1 MFGSSVGE
9 PGVLRPPS
17 PGSGRRQGRGRRRW
31 GPGSGQTSPQPSWC
45 RGKERV
51 DAGWAG
57 DSEVRPRDFCVD
69 FRPLP
74 GGRLV
79 RPPRGQ
85 AQAPIHDAGGGQTA
99 APPPDARMDA
109 AVGQAAWDLGRAFS
123 VGSGYCP
130 SKDARGG
137 TVSPQGPRGAVGTAL
152 PCRDRPGLL
161 PAAPGAETACLLHG
175 LAGVLVRG
183 VSALSRDPRRS
194 LRGPGEGP
202 ETEQVWRGGA
212 CRGRC
217 AEDGGRGAGAWG
229 EGRGGGQGAQSSLKS
244 ALWVRFRRQ
253 D

>member
-99 APPPDARMDA
+99 APPPDARVDV

-130 SKDARGG
+130 SKDARGARCLH
-137 TVSPQGPRGAVGTAL
+137 RGLGAL
-152 PCRDRPGLL
+152 SEQPCP
-161 PAAPGAETACLLHG
+161 AETALGFCPRLRVQRRRACCTG
-175 LAGVLVRG
+175 WPGSWSAGSVPSAETRDDPSGGQGRG
-183 VSALSRDPRRS
+183 PRRS
-194 LRGPGEGP
+194 RFGGEGHAEGAVQRMGGEGLGPGERA
-202 ETEQVWRGGA
+202 EVGA
-212 CRGRC
+212 REPR
-217 AEDGGRGAGAWG
+217 
-229 EGRGGGQGAQSSLKS
+229 
-244 ALWVRFRRQ
+244 AL
-253 D
+253 

>member
-79 RPPRGQ
+79 RPPLGQ

-99 APPPDARMDA
+99 APPPRRHGTWAVRLALVLATVPPKTPAGARCLHR
-109 AVGQAAWDLGRAFS
+109 GLGALS
-123 VGSGYCP
+123 EQPCP
-130 SKDARGG
+130 
-137 TVSPQGPRGAVGTAL
+137 
-152 PCRDRPGLL
+152 
-161 PAAPGAETACLLHG
+161 AETAPGFCPRLRVQRRRACCTG
-175 LAGVLVRG
+175 GPGSWSAGSVP
-183 VSALSRDPRRS
+183 SAETRDDPSGGQGTGPRRS
-194 LRGPGEGP
+194 RFGGEGHAEGAVQRMGGEGLGPGERA
-202 ETEQVWRGGA
+202 EVGA
-212 CRGRC
+212 REPR
-217 AEDGGRGAGAWG
+217 
-229 EGRGGGQGAQSSLKS
+229 
-244 ALWVRFRRQ
+244 AL
-253 D
+253 